1 MWAASSGLFTD
12 SWPREHKP
20 VFTSTHSREE
30 TERNSHDKSKETKTA
45 AVLRCSKGNRYGR
58 KGGINGSESLQG
70 RQANSYGNP
79 NKWEENQMTK
89 DRWYSP
95 RLERKTVRRLYVEA
109 KLQGIPMTVLANQLV
124 EDALGKKSGS
134 IREQQRKV
142 ST

>member
-1 MWAASSGLFTD
+1 
-12 SWPREHKP
+12 
-20 VFTSTHSREE
+20 
-30 TERNSHDKSKETKTA
+30 
-45 AVLRCSKGNRYGR
+45 
-58 KGGINGSESLQG
+58 
-70 RQANSYGNP
+70 
-79 NKWEENQMTK
+79 MTK
-89 DRWYSP
+89 HRWYSP